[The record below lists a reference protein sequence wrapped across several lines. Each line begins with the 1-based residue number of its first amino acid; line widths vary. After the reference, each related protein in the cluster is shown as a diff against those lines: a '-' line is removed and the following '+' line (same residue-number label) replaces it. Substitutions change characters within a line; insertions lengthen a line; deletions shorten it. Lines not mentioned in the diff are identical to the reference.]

1 MAERA
6 EHDPTMEEIV
16 VALRETKRGAGR
28 MPPLT
33 VVGGHPGVNWTSGM
47 AADAANGTAGSID
60 ITELRDGEIER
71 LLAENGRLNERVVFL
86 LKVIEHKQAQSA
98 AIAADHAAIER
109 DRDVLFRD
117 LRAAVEAE
125 LRPVLVVMLRLL
137 EKQRAGHE
145 AADPATPQAPR
156 DADWIVDLDAQR
168 S

>member
-117 LRAAVEAE
+117 LRAAVRGGAPPGPGGHAAPA
-125 LRPVLVVMLRLL
+125 RKAAR
-137 EKQRAGHE
+137 RARGG
-145 AADPATPQAPR
+145 
-156 DADWIVDLDAQR
+156 
-168 S
+168 